1 MSVLASDICADFLVE
16 AREILDQLGEQMVV
30 LERDPFDREGLNA
43 VFRGFHTIKGGA
55 GFLDLGPM
63 VHICHAAEDRLDA
76 ARSGAA
82 PLDAG
87 AFDGAQQ
94 AIDLLVDMLQA
105 VAAGAMP
112 ADAPADVLACL
123 RAGMPGR
130 NAAQATPSAAAA
142 IAQFAAGGDD
152 IDDLDFEALLDSLH
166 GTGSVP
172 GALAA
177 QAEPATPPAAVAPM
191 PAAHPAPARAATPVE
206 PADQTVR
213 VDVRRLDAMVNLVG
227 ELVLARNRL

>member
-55 GFLDLGPM
+55 GFLDLVPM

-82 PLDAG
+82 PLDAV
-87 AFDGAQQ
+87 AFDGAQR

-105 VAAGAMP
+105 VGAGAVP
-112 ADAPADVLACL
+112 PDAPPDVLASL

-130 NAAQATPSAAAA
+130 TAPVQVPSPAAV
-142 IAQFAAGGDD
+142 AQFAAGGGD
-152 IDDLDFEALLDSLH
+152 IDDLDFEAL
-166 GTGSVP
+166 
-172 GALAA
+172 
-177 QAEPATPPAAVAPM
+177 
-191 PAAHPAPARAATPVE
+191 
-206 PADQTVR
+206 
-213 VDVRRLDAMVNLVG
+213 
-227 ELVLARNRL
+227 